1 MKIHISGVCGTATA
15 SLAGLLKAKGHQVT
29 GSDQDVYPPMS
40 DELFRMGVPVSSP
53 YAESN
58 IPADAELVV
67 IGNALSR
74 GNPEV
79 EAVLDAKRRYT
90 SQAALLADEFLR
102 DRTSIVVAGT
112 HGKTTTTSMLAHV
125 LKHAGF
131 DPSFLIGGV
140 SLDLGTSYGLGS
152 GRHFVVEGDEY
163 DTAFFDKRPKFVHY
177 LPDVAVIGNLEF
189 DHADIYA
196 DLAAVQLAFTRLMS
210 VIPRRGLLIAG
221 IESPGLALILG
232 RAKSRVATFALGE
245 TAGASW
251 QARGVVLSAA
261 GAGFDVFHD
270 GECHGRIAMSASGNH
285 NVRNALAAT
294 IAALEA
300 GVPFERIVAAFAAF
314 RGVKRRLEVRGEVRG
329 ITVYDDFAH
338 HPTAVRETI
347 AALRSRIGPA
357 ERVVTIFEPRSY
369 TSPDEGLRDGL
380 RARLRD
386 RRRSRD
392 LGRPPARKGSGGPED
407 QRGDSGGLDQPGRG
421 AGALHPHGRRD
432 RERPPGPAS
441 SRRPCPGALERGLR
455 RHSRE
460 APDRPA
466 LLILNSLTA
475 QPPSNCGMTVAIK
488 SVGDRPRAD

>member
-40 DELFRMGVPVSSP
+40 DELARMGVPVSSP
-53 YAESN
+53 YAEAN
-58 IPADAELVV
+58 IPNDAELVV

-112 HGKTTTTSMLAHV
+112 HGKTTTTSMLTHV

-140 SLDLGTSYGLGS
+140 SLDLGHSYGLGS
-152 GRHFVVEGDEY
+152 GPHFVVEGDEY

-177 LPDVAVIGNLEF
+177 LPDIAIIGNLEF

-221 IESPGLALILG
+221 IESPALVDILA
-232 RAKSRVATFALGE
+232 RAKSRVVTFALGE
-245 TAGASW
+245 EAGASW
-251 QARGVVLSAA
+251 QARAVVLSAE
-261 GAGFDVFHD
+261 GAAFDVFRD
-270 GECHGRIAMSASGNH
+270 GERRGRIAMSASGNH

-300 GVPFERIVAAFAAF
+300 GVPFDRVALAFAAF
-314 RGVKRRLEVRGEVRG
+314 RGVKRRLEIRGEVRG
-329 ITVYDDFAH
+329 ISVYDDFAH

-347 AALRSRIGPA
+347 AALRSRIGPG

-369 TSPDEGLRDGL
+369 TSRTKVFEADFARAFATADEVVISAAHLPGKVPEAQRISEETLVASINREGG
-380 RARLRD
+380 RARFIRTVDEIVADFSGRLRSGD
-386 RRRSRD
+386 HVLVLSNGGFGGIHERLLNALRS
-392 LGRPPARKGSGGPED
+392 
-407 QRGDSGGLDQPGRG
+407 
-421 AGALHPHGRRD
+421 
-432 RERPPGPAS
+432 
-441 SRRPCPGALERGLR
+441 
-455 RHSRE
+455 
-460 APDRPA
+460 
-466 LLILNSLTA
+466 
-475 QPPSNCGMTVAIK
+475 
-488 SVGDRPRAD
+488 